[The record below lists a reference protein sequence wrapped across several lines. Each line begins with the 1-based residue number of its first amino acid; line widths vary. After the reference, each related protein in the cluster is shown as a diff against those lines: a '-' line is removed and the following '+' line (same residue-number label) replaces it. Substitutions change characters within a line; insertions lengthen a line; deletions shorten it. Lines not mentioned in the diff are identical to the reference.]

1 MHGASLGGDRSV
13 SFASGKRGGRSL
25 VREGGFED
33 GRFNVRLFAI
43 GAQADEDTPVPP
55 LAVQITWD
63 DILRF
68 IHGRMISF
76 RDAKRDHD
84 QWDQV
89 GKSLYAQA
97 IGSAR
102 KPDAFV
108 RYWNGKIGPA

>member
-1 MHGASLGGDRSV
+1 MTDYLYD
-13 SFASGKRGGRSL
+13 K
-25 VREGGFED
+25 GGFED

-43 GAQADEDTPVPP
+43 GAQADEDTPVLP

-68 IHGRMISF
+68 IHRRMISF
-76 RDAKRDHD
+76 RDPKRDHD

-89 GKSLYAQA
+89 GKSLYAEA
-97 IGSAR
+97 IGSSR

-108 RYWNGKIGPA
+108 RCWKGKIRPA